1 MKNYIKELLSKPYNL
16 LESNKF
22 RYIYVFG
29 GAGFAFLFL
38 WIFEPFK
45 LYNLGNIDKFISLA
59 LYIGG
64 AFPGIILQFFFF
76 QNKLIKTYT
85 IGINIF
91 WLALS
96 FFLIG
101 SSVFFVHVF
110 LFKNGIFYFFDFIFF
125 QGVILA
131 INIIPTSITILI
143 HYNYLINS
151 RLKKVA
157 KINNNIINKPNN
169 LQKDKIIT
177 LKSQYKNDMLEL
189 SLDSL
194 FYITSADNYINVCYK
209 DAQSIKHKLL
219 RSSLSEITKSFNGQP
234 ELLRCHK
241 SYIINKTKIES
252 LTGNAA
258 GYKIKLKSYS
268 ELIPVSRNLNKS
280 IQEIINI

>member
-1 MKNYIKELLSKPYNL
+1 
-16 LESNKF
+16 
-22 RYIYVFG
+22 
-29 GAGFAFLFL
+29 
-38 WIFEPFK
+38 
-45 LYNLGNIDKFISLA
+45 
-59 LYIGG
+59 
-64 AFPGIILQFFFF
+64 
-76 QNKLIKTYT
+76 
-85 IGINIF
+85 
-91 WLALS
+91 
-96 FFLIG
+96 
-101 SSVFFVHVF
+101 
-110 LFKNGIFYFFDFIFF
+110 
-125 QGVILA
+125 
-131 INIIPTSITILI
+131 
-143 HYNYLINS
+143 
-151 RLKKVA
+151 
-157 KINNNIINKPNN
+157 
-169 LQKDKIIT
+169 
-177 LKSQYKNDMLEL
+177 MLEL